1 MANVESVEPN
11 MNMVMNKPDEDT
23 LEEVP
28 QSPQQSPPSV
38 QWNTPPHIQVA
49 AMLVKVKEIE
59 SKLSSLTLNK
69 LDLMTFL
76 EELTTDLSLLKHKL
90 QLPYKGHK
98 FAITTPPIEPSDE
111 EDIPDLVSL
120 SEDEIEK
127 DYVQLPFGSYFH
139 QNNSTLNLISKFTYN
154 FSFLLLSI
162 TRICINYHNAAL
174 KLVHQVSYTSYLHII
189 SILLIDKFS
198 LLICLMIV
206 IIFLMGH

>member
-1 MANVESVEPN
+1 MANVESVEPI

-76 EELTTDLSLLKHKL
+76 EELTTDLKSPET
-90 QLPYKGHK
+90 Q
-98 FAITTPPIEPSDE
+98 AATPI
-111 EDIPDLVSL
+111 
-120 SEDEIEK
+120 
-127 DYVQLPFGSYFH
+127 QRT
-139 QNNSTLNLISKFTYN
+139 Q
-154 FSFLLLSI
+154 
-162 TRICINYHNAAL
+162 ICHNYTP
-174 KLVHQVSYTSYLHII
+174 Q
-189 SILLIDKFS
+189 
-198 LLICLMIV
+198 
-206 IIFLMGH
+206 

>member
-1 MANVESVEPN
+1 MMMFLYSYCLYIYLVEMANVDSVEPI

-28 QSPQQSPPSV
+28 QSPQQSSPSD
-38 QWNTPPHIQVA
+38 QWNTHPHIQVA
-49 AMLVKVKEIE
+49 AMLAKVKEIE

-98 FAITTPPIEPSDE
+98 LAITTTPSEPSDE

-120 SEDEIEK
+120 SEDEIEG
-127 DYVQLPFGSYFH
+127 DYVLLPFGSY
-139 QNNSTLNLISKFTYN
+139 
-154 FSFLLLSI
+154 LSSEQFN
-162 TRICINYHNAAL
+162 TEL
-174 KLVHQVSYTSYLHII
+174 
-189 SILLIDKFS
+189 DK
-198 LLICLMIV
+198 
-206 IIFLMGH
+206 

>member
-1 MANVESVEPN
+1 MANVESVEPI

-38 QWNTPPHIQVA
+38 QWNTPPPHIQVA

-90 QLPYKGHK
+90 QLPYKRHK
-98 FAITTPPIEPSDE
+98 FAITTPSSEPSDE

-127 DYVQLPFGSYFH
+127 DYVQLPFGSY
-139 QNNSTLNLISKFTYN
+139 
-154 FSFLLLSI
+154 LSPVQFN
-162 TRICINYHNAAL
+162 TEL
-174 KLVHQVSYTSYLHII
+174 
-189 SILLIDKFS
+189 DK
-198 LLICLMIV
+198 
-206 IIFLMGH
+206 

>member
-1 MANVESVEPN
+1 MANVESVEPI

-69 LDLMTFL
+69 LDLMTYL

-98 FAITTPPIEPSDE
+98 FAITTPPSEPSDE

-127 DYVQLPFGSYFH
+127 DYVQLPFGSY
-139 QNNSTLNLISKFTYN
+139 
-154 FSFLLLSI
+154 LSPEQFKKE
-162 TRICINYHNAAL
+162 L
-174 KLVHQVSYTSYLHII
+174 
-189 SILLIDKFS
+189 DK
-198 LLICLMIV
+198 
-206 IIFLMGH
+206 

>member
-1 MANVESVEPN
+1 MANVESVDPI

-23 LEEVP
+23 LEEVS

-38 QWNTPPHIQVA
+38 QWNTPPPHVYVDE
-49 AMLVKVKEIE
+49 MLVKVKEIE

-98 FAITTPPIEPSDE
+98 FSITTPSSEPSDDK
-111 EDIPDLVSL
+111 DIPDLVSL

-127 DYVQLPFGSYFH
+127 DYVQLPFGSY
-139 QNNSTLNLISKFTYN
+139 
-154 FSFLLLSI
+154 LSPEQFN
-162 TRICINYHNAAL
+162 TEL
-174 KLVHQVSYTSYLHII
+174 
-189 SILLIDKFS
+189 DK
-198 LLICLMIV
+198 
-206 IIFLMGH
+206 